1 MSEIKQE
8 FLQRSITAICLSAVV
23 IALVLFSPHLVLN
36 TFVFLLSLALFFEWM
51 KVSESSFKKKIIFL
65 LLFSFL
71 IGCILGIGTLFEP
84 ISFIT
89 MLGITIWIVIAYQ
102 IFLKEGRLSSN
113 FTFTNFWIGLILI
126 STFCLTCFQFVNGP
140 PRLRLDLLIAIFNVA
155 VFDSGAFI
163 IGKNFGKNSFLPEL
177 SPNKTIEGLIGGLI
191 SSIVFVIFLYLL
203 LEEVSFMVSLALVF
217 SIPFALCGDYFFS
230 FLKRKAN
237 IKDTGSILP
246 GHGGLLDRADSHLA
260 AIPMTAF
267 FSLLLYTIGSYF

>member
-1 MSEIKQE
+1 MSEVKQE

-23 IALVLFSPHLVLN
+23 IALVLFSSNLILN

-51 KVSESSFKKKIIFL
+51 KISESSFKKKVIFL
-65 LLFSFL
+65 LLFTFF
-71 IGCILGIGTLFEP
+71 IGFIRGIGALFEP

-102 IFLKEGRLSSN
+102 IFFKKGRLSSN
-113 FTFTNFWIGLILI
+113 FNFTNFWIGLVLI
-126 STFCLTCFQFVNGP
+126 STFCLICFQFVSGS
-140 PRLRLDLLIAIFNVA
+140 RLFLLIVIFNVA
-155 VFDSGAFI
+155 IFDSGAYI

-177 SPNKTIEGLIGGLI
+177 SPNKTIEGLIGGLT
-191 SSIVFVIFLYLL
+191 SSIFFVTFLCIL
-203 LEEVSFMVSLALVF
+203 LEEVSLRASVALML

-246 GHGGLLDRADSHLA
+246 GHGGLLDRVDSHLA
-260 AIPMTAF
+260 AIPMTSF

>member
-1 MSEIKQE
+1 MSELKQE

-23 IALVLFSPHLVLN
+23 IALVLFSPNLILN
-36 TFVFLLSLALFFEWM
+36 TFIFLLSLALFFEWM

-71 IGCILGIGTLFEP
+71 IVCILGIGTLFEP
-84 ISFIT
+84 IPFIT
-89 MLGITIWIVIAYQ
+89 MLGITIWIVVAYQ
-102 IFLKEGRLSSN
+102 IFFKKGRLSSN

-126 STFCLTCFQFVNGP
+126 STFCLTCFQFVNGSK
-140 PRLRLDLLIAIFNVA
+140 LFLLIAIFNVA
-155 VFDSGAFI
+155 IFDSGAYI

-177 SPNKTIEGLIGGLI
+177 SPNKTIEGLIGGLT
-191 SSIVFVIFLYLL
+191 SSIVFVTFLCIL
-203 LEEVSFMVSLALVF
+203 LEEVSLRASVALML

-246 GHGGLLDRADSHLA
+246 GHGGLLDRVDSHLA

-267 FSLLLYTIGSYF
+267 FSHLLYTIGSYF

>member
-1 MSEIKQE
+1 MSELKQE
-8 FLQRSITAICLSAVV
+8 FLQRSITAICLSAAV
-23 IALVLFSPHLVLN
+23 IALVLFSPNLILN

-71 IGCILGIGTLFEP
+71 IGFILGIGILFEP
-84 ISFIT
+84 ISFIA

-102 IFLKEGRLSSN
+102 IFFKKGRLSSN

-126 STFCLTCFQFVNGP
+126 STFCLTCFQFVNGSK
-140 PRLRLDLLIAIFNVA
+140 LFLLIAIFNVA
-155 VFDSGAFI
+155 IFDSGAYI

-177 SPNKTIEGLIGGLI
+177 SPNKTIEGLIGGLS
-191 SSIVFVIFLYLL
+191 SSIVFVTFLCIL
-203 LEEVSFMVSLALVF
+203 LEEVSLRASAALML
-217 SIPFALCGDYFFS
+217 SIPFALCGDYFLS

-246 GHGGLLDRADSHLA
+246 GHGGLLDRVDSHLA

-267 FSLLLYTIGSYF
+267 FSHLLYTIGSYF

>member
-1 MSEIKQE
+1 MASELKQE

-23 IALVLFSPHLVLN
+23 IALVLYLPNLILN
-36 TFVFLLSLALFFEWM
+36 TLIFLLSLALFFEWM

-65 LLFSFL
+65 LFFSFS
-71 IGCILGIGTLFEP
+71 IVCILGIGALFEP

-102 IFLKEGRLSSN
+102 IFLKKGKLSSN

-126 STFCLTCFQFVNGP
+126 STFCLICFQFVNGS
-140 PRLRLDLLIAIFNVA
+140 RLFLLIVIFNVA
-155 VFDSGAFI
+155 LFDSGAYV
-163 IGKNFGKNSFLPEL
+163 IGKNFGKNPFLPEL

-191 SSIVFVIFLYLL
+191 SSMIFVSFLCIF
-203 LEEVSFMVSLALVF
+203 LEEVSLRASVALML

-246 GHGGLLDRADSHLA
+246 GHGGLLDRVDSHLA
-260 AIPMTAF
+260 AIPMTSF
-267 FSLLLYTIGSYF
+267 FLLLLYTIGSYF

>member
-1 MSEIKQE
+1 MSELKQE
-8 FLQRSITAICLSAVV
+8 FLQRSITAICLSAIV
-23 IALVLFSPHLVLN
+23 IVLILFSPNLILN

-71 IGCILGIGTLFEP
+71 IVCILGIGTLFEP
-84 ISFIT
+84 IPFIT
-89 MLGITIWIVIAYQ
+89 MLVITIWIVIAYQ
-102 IFLKEGRLSSN
+102 IFFKKGRLYSN

-126 STFCLTCFQFVNGP
+126 STFCLTCFQFVNGSK
-140 PRLRLDLLIAIFNVA
+140 LFLLIAIFNVA
-155 VFDSGAFI
+155 IFDSGAYI

-191 SSIVFVIFLYLL
+191 SSIVFVTFLCIL
-203 LEEVSFMVSLALVF
+203 LEEVSLRASAALML

-246 GHGGLLDRADSHLA
+246 GHGGLLDRVDSHLA

-267 FSLLLYTIGSYF
+267 FSHLLYTIGSYF